1 MRLLLL
7 SVATMMAFMAAAIP
21 ESRAQSAYDY
31 PICAIYQDKSG
42 ATACY
47 YSSYEQCMATM
58 SGIGGS
64 CSPNPAYRGR
74 ASAGFTGAG
83 IVTAPPHRKVRKV
96 HRHHS

>member
-7 SVATMMAFMAAAIP
+7 SVTTTMAFMAVAIP

-47 YSSYEQCMATM
+47 YSTYQQCMATM
-58 SGIGGS
+58 SGIGGY
-64 CSPNPAYRGR
+64 CSPNPAYNGR
-74 ASAGFTGAG
+74 AAAVGFDGAR
-83 IVTAPPHRKVRKV
+83 VLAAPPHRKKVRR
-96 HRHHS
+96 HRS